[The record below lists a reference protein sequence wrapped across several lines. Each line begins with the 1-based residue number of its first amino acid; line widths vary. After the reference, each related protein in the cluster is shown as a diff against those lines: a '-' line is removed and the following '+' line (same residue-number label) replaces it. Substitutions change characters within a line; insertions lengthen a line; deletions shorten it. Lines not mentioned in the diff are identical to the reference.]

1 MLPRPSVQRAARGA
15 TSGFTTAVVRE
26 KAALETPR
34 QFQQLINEVDE
45 LLARLDDE
53 HSPQLDELRSR
64 VEATMSQAKSAL
76 RKQGQSTASQV
87 RHYAGVADDY
97 ITGYPRM
104 AFASGI
110 LLGVVLGFIAASARA
125 RD

>member
-1 MLPRPSVQRAARGA
+1 M
-15 TSGFTTAVVRE
+15 VRE

-76 RKQGQSTASQV
+76 RKQGPSTASQV
-87 RHYAGVADDY
+87 RHYAAVADDY
-97 ITGYPRM
+97 IRGYPRM

>member
-1 MLPRPSVQRAARGA
+1 M
-15 TSGFTTAVVRE
+15 
-26 KAALETPR
+26 ETPR
-34 QFQQLINEVDE
+34 KFQQLVSDVDE

-64 VEATMSQAKSAL
+64 VEATMSQAKSVL
-76 RKQGQSTASQV
+76 RNQGQSTAAQV

-110 LLGVVLGFIAASARA
+110 LIGAVLGFIAASARSH
-125 RD
+125 D